1 MSYANNIP
9 TLSVGSVVK
18 ELSDLY
24 TNVINSGLPFQ
35 MIPAQFLWGPPGVGK
50 SDGVMQIAENI
61 RKNTGKKVHVTDIRL
76 LLFSPIDLRGVPVAD
91 SNKEF
96 TKWLKPQIF
105 NLDASEEVVN
115 ILFLDELSAAPQSI
129 QATAY
134 QITLNRAVGE
144 HKIPDNTIIM
154 AAGNRTT
161 DRSVAYRMPNALAN
175 RMMHFDVAV
184 DFDSWRTWAVN
195 NGIHPFVLGYL
206 SFDNSKLCCEKV
218 ELDEVAFTSPRSWM
232 FVSNILNTLSEGEDA
247 KNYYTLISAC
257 IGSGTALEFLKWCK
271 ILKEVPKVE
280 EIFDGTS
287 FVYPSSHDVLHA
299 LVCSMT
305 THAISKEKN
314 GGGISLTELENMCL
328 YAKQFPADY
337 AACLYQNLC
346 DVEQLRMKLLNVS
359 PFKDWM
365 RKNGSK

>member
-9 TLSVGSVVK
+9 TLSVGAVVK
-18 ELSDLY
+18 ELSELY
-24 TNVINSGLPFQ
+24 TNVINNGLPFR

-61 RKNTGKKVHVTDIRL
+61 RKNTGKKVNVTDIRL

-105 NLDASEEVVN
+105 NLDESDEIVN

-144 HKIPDNTIIM
+144 HKIPENTIIM

-175 RMMHFDVAV
+175 RMMHFDVEV
-184 DFDSWRTWAVN
+184 DFDSWRIWAVN
-195 NGIHPFVLGYL
+195 NEIHPYVLGYL
-206 SFDNSKLCCEKV
+206 SFDNSKLCCEEV
-218 ELDEVAFTSPRSWM
+218 GLDEVAFTSPRSWT
-232 FVSNILNTLSEGEDA
+232 FVSNILNAVGKDA
-247 KNYYTLISAC
+247 DVAKYHTLISGC
-257 IGSGTALEFLKWCK
+257 IGSGTALEFLKWCR
-271 ILKEVPKVE
+271 ILREVPKVE
-280 EIFDGTS
+280 EIFDGSS
-287 FVYPSSHDVLHA
+287 FVYPTSHDVLHA
-299 LVCSMT
+299 LICSMT
-305 THAISKEKN
+305 THVISKEKN
-314 GGGISLTELENMCL
+314 GDGISLTELENMCL
-328 YAKQFPADY
+328 YSKQFPVDY

-346 DVEQLRMKLLNVS
+346 DAEQIRMKLLKINT
-359 PFKDWM
+359 FKEWM
-365 RKNGSK
+365 KKNGIK